1 MSAPVVDEVAERI
14 KDLEEEMI
22 RLGKIPITESIDER
36 IKVIENMTAE
46 RRKIRTLKRTT
57 GNVPPGVYHGFTDLG
72 WSVTP
77 VEWTRYVTC
86 EYNDPERAGK
96 NDAAGNAYISFR
108 PFLKYLILIKF
119 GNGFYA
125 TPPVTLFPGIRGP
138 V

>member
-1 MSAPVVDEVAERI
+1 MSAPAVDEVAERI

-36 IKVIENMTAE
+36 IKVIDNMTAE
-46 RRKIRTLKRTT
+46 RRKIRALKRTT

-96 NDAAGNAYISFR
+96 MTPLEMHTFPSDLFEISYF
-108 PFLKYLILIKF
+108 
-119 GNGFYA
+119 N
-125 TPPVTLFPGIRGP
+125 
-138 V
+138 